1 MEELLSDVKTFSRII
16 AHQIQQMDHQLV
28 GEELDHYQM
37 GEELRPLSEG
47 GGAKI
52 AVSVS

>member
-1 MEELLSDVKTFSRII
+1 MFSGII

-28 GEELDHYQM
+28 GEEL
-37 GEELRPLSEG
+37 RPLSDE